1 MDRDI
6 GNDPVMDMF
15 VFETFQLVDQLEQ
28 LVLQSEKANT
38 FDTAEINEIFRIM
51 HTIKGSAAM
60 MLFNNISAIAHAME
74 DLFFNLR
81 ETELLEMNYSKL
93 CDLVLGGIDFIKVET
108 AKIKAGQDADGI
120 PDQLLDNIHEYL
132 TSLKPG
138 EESANL
144 EESPPATIQLDICV
158 EENCYKAVIF
168 FEDDCEMENMRAF
181 NVIHKIEDI
190 ATLIQYFPD
199 DITENDDSSLVI
211 RESGFE
217 VEFATHRRK
226 EEIENFF
233 LGLAFVKSIEIFE
246 LAGDQEEKVNYTEG
260 NGYKTVIFFE
270 DDCGME
276 NMRAFNIIHKIEDIA
291 RLTRYFPDDITEND
305 DSSLVIRE
313 TGFEVDY
320 ITSRSREEIE
330 KFFLGL
336 AFVKSIE
343 ILEVAEERE
352 EKVKGSS
359 AVVESNNSEIAGKD
373 TVVNSIAAKKQSII
387 SVQLNKLDKLLDL
400 VGELVI
406 SEAMVTKNPDLSS
419 IQDLENFSKAARQHH
434 KVINELQDIV
444 MSIRMVPL
452 AGTFQ
457 KMNRIVRDMCKKLNK
472 QVELVIAGE
481 ETEVDKNI
489 IEHLSDPIMH
499 LIRNAIDHGI
509 EPVEER
515 IASGKPA
522 VGKIHL
528 EAKNEGGDVWITI
541 RDDGGGLNREKILQ
555 RALEHGLVNKMET
568 ELSDQEIYGFILLP
582 GFSTKQEVTE
592 FSGRGVGMDV
602 VAQNLEEIGGLVN
615 VDSKP
620 DIGTTISLKIP
631 LTLAIIDGM
640 GISVGK
646 SIYIVPITSIR
657 ESFKAKENEVFMDPD
672 GMEMIMVRGECLP
685 ILRLH
690 KIYKIET
697 PVREIHNGIIMIV
710 ENDNRSVC
718 LFADELIGEQQV
730 VVKALPRYL
739 KKVKGIGGC
748 TLLGDGRSSLILD
761 IAGVVNY

>member
-1 MDRDI
+1 MDRGI

-15 VFETFQLVDQLEQ
+15 VFETLQLVDQLEQ
-28 LVLQSEKANT
+28 LVLLSEKANT
-38 FDTAEINEIFRIM
+38 FGAEEINEIFRIM

-81 ETELLEMNYSKL
+81 ETEVLDMNYSML

-108 AKIKAGQDADGI
+108 TKIKAGQDADGV
-120 PDQLLDNIHEYL
+120 PDQLLDYIHEYL
-132 TSLKPG
+132 SSLKPVDDSSSS
-138 EESANL
+138 EERL
-144 EESPPATIQLDICV
+144 PAAIQLDICL
-158 EENCYKAVIF
+158 EEICYKAVIF

-211 RESGFE
+211 REAGFE
-217 VEFATHRRK
+217 VEFATHRSK

-233 LGLAFVKSIEIFE
+233 LGLAFVKSIDIFE
-246 LAGDQEEKVNYTEG
+246 TAANQEEKANNTDG

-291 RLTRYFPDDITEND
+291 RLIRYFPDDITEND
-305 DSSLVIRE
+305 DSSLIIRE

-320 ITSRSREEIE
+320 ITNLSREEIE

-343 ILEVAEERE
+343 ILEMAGAEE
-352 EKVKGSS
+352 EKNKGLSPAAEGNGSES
-359 AVVESNNSEIAGKD
+359 AGND
-373 TVVNSIAAKKQSII
+373 TVINSTAAKKQSMI
-387 SVQLNKLDKLLDL
+387 SVQLNKLDQLLDL

-406 SEAMVTKNPDLSS
+406 SEAMVTNNPDLSAVR
-419 IQDLENFSKAARQHH
+419 DLDNFSKAARQHR

-457 KMNRIVRDMCKKLNK
+457 KMNRIVRDMSKKLNK

-515 IASGKPA
+515 IAKGKPSA
-522 VGKIHL
+522 GKIYL

-541 RDDGGGLNREKILQ
+541 RDDGGGLNRERIMQ
-555 RALEHGLVNKMET
+555 RALEHGLVNKTEV
-568 ELSDQEIYGFILLP
+568 ELSDQEIYEFILLP
-582 GFSTKQEVTE
+582 GFSTRSEVTE

-602 VAQNLEEIGGLVN
+602 VAQNLEGIGGLVN
-615 VDSKP
+615 VDSKLN
-620 DIGTTISLKIP
+620 IGTTISLKIP

-640 GISVGK
+640 GIKVGD

-657 ESFKAKENEVFMDPD
+657 ESFKAKENEVFTDPD

-690 KIYKIET
+690 RIYKIET
-697 PVREIHNGIIMIV
+697 SVTEIHNGIVMIV

-718 LFADELIGEQQV
+718 LFFDELIGEQQV

-761 IAGVVNY
+761 IAGIVNY

>member
-1 MDRDI
+1 LDRDI

-15 VFETFQLVDQLEQ
+15 VFETLQLVDQLEQ
-28 LVLQSEKANT
+28 LVLHSEKANT
-38 FDTAEINEIFRIM
+38 FETEEINEIFRIM

-60 MLFNNISAIAHAME
+60 MLFNNISMIAHTME

-81 ETELLEMNYSKL
+81 ETEVLEMNYSKL

-108 AKIKAGQDADGI
+108 FKIKEGQDADGN
-120 PDQLLDNIHEYL
+120 PDQLLDRIHNYL
-132 TSLKPG
+132 NSLLPNDQNSLS
-138 EESANL
+138 EETQSSGFPDHISEEEAN
-144 EESPPATIQLDICV
+144 
-158 EENCYKAVIF
+158 YKAVIF
-168 FEDDCEMENMRAF
+168 FEADCEMENMRAF
-181 NVIHKIEDI
+181 NVI
-190 ATLIQYFPD
+190 Y
-199 DITENDDSSLVI
+199 
-211 RESGFE
+211 
-217 VEFATHRRK
+217 
-226 EEIENFF
+226 
-233 LGLAFVKSIEIFE
+233 
-246 LAGDQEEKVNYTEG
+246 
-260 NGYKTVIFFE
+260 
-270 DDCGME
+270 
-276 NMRAFNIIHKIEDIA
+276 KIEDIA
-291 RLTRYFPDDITEND
+291 RIVRYSPPDIAEND
-305 DSSLVIRE
+305 DSSVMIRE
-313 TGFEVDY
+313 TGFE
-320 ITSRSREEIE
+320 IEFAAQRSREEIE

-336 AFVKSIE
+336 AFVESIE
-343 ILEVAEERE
+343 ISELAGEMAEEDPEYCSE
-352 EKVKGSS
+352 EVPKTDEPAEKE
-359 AVVESNNSEIAGKD
+359 VVN
-373 TVVNSIAAKKQSII
+373 NSIAAKKQSLI
-387 SVQLNKLDKLLDL
+387 SVQLNKLDQLLDL

-406 SEAMVTKNPDLSS
+406 SESMVTNNPDLSNVN
-419 IQDLENFSKAARQHH
+419 DLDNFSKAARQHR

-457 KMNRIVRDMCKKLNK
+457 KMNRIVRDMSKKLDK
-472 QVELVIAGE
+472 QVELVILGE

-509 EPVEER
+509 EPLEQR
-515 IASGKPA
+515 TASGKPA

-555 RALEHGLVNKMET
+555 RALEHGLVNKEET
-568 ELSDQEIYGFILLP
+568 ELSDQEIYQFILLP
-582 GFSTKQEVTE
+582 GFSTKMEVTE

-620 DIGTTISLKIP
+620 NIGTTISMKIP

-640 GISVGK
+640 GIRVGH

-657 ESFKAKENEVFMDPD
+657 ESFKAKENEAFMDPD

-690 KIYKIET
+690 KIYRIET
-697 PVREIHNGIIMIV
+697 PVTEIHNGIVMIV

-730 VVKALPRYL
+730 VVKALPKYL